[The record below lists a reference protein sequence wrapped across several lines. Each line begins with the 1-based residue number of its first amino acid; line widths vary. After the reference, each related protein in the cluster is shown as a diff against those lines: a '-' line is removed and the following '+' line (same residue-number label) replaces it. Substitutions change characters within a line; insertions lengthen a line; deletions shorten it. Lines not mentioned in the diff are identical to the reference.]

1 MKLHPLLRSTLLLLL
16 LIASAPSQSQTFTF
30 DLSDW
35 DSGANYRATVN
46 TSSKRIEV
54 TQGTQSLFTATYV
67 QAQAQDR
74 GVAFSFKQ
82 GQNPSLRSDKHNWFF
97 AVKPNA
103 IGFNN
108 PDTEFFTT
116 AYPADESSY
125 STSYNSLVAV
135 INGTASNNVSNNNV
149 SSSGSTRTYTAN
161 GVSFTM
167 VYVPGGT
174 FTMGATSEQESDAW
188 ILEKPTHQVTLSSFC
203 IGQTEVTQ
211 ELWQAVMGTNP
222 SKFKGSKLPVEC
234 VSWDDCQDFIR
245 KLNNQTGQNF
255 RLPTE
260 AEWEYAA
267 RGGKSGGTKYAG
279 SYNLDDV
286 AWYAGN
292 SGSQTHDVATKRANS
307 LGIYDMSGNV
317 WEWCQDWYS
326 AYSSSSQTNPQG
338 PSTGSDRVLRGGG
351 WPGSDFDTNLWRPS
365 TGSQRVRRGGR
376 WSFSANT
383 CRVSYRRCNGPGSR
397 FSSLGLRLAL

>member
-1 MKLHPLLRSTLLLLL
+1 MQLHHLFRVFIFML
-16 LIASAPSQSQTFTF
+16 LILSATTANSQTFTF

-46 TSSKRIEV
+46 TSTKRIEV

-103 IGFNN
+103 VGFNN

-116 AYPADESSY
+116 AYPANESTYTSTY
-125 STSYNSLVAV
+125 SSLVAA
-135 INGTASNNVSNNNV
+135 INGTANNSVSNNNV
-149 SSSGSTRTYTAN
+149 SSSGSTRSFTVN

-167 VYVPGGT
+167 IYVPGGT
-174 FTMGATSEQESDAW
+174 FTMGATSEQGDDADYN
-188 ILEKPTHQVTLSSFC
+188 EKPTHQVTLSSFS

-211 ELWQAVMGTNP
+211 ELWQAVMGSNP
-222 SKFKGSKLPVEC
+222 SRFKGPKRPVER
-234 VSWDDCQDFIR
+234 VSWDDCQMFLR
-245 KLNNQTGQNF
+245 KLNSLTEQNF

-267 RGGKSGGTKYAG
+267 RGGKSDGTKYAG
-279 SYNLDDV
+279 SNSIDDV
-286 AWYAGN
+286 AWYFGK
-292 SGSQTHDVATKRANS
+292 SGYQTHEVATKRANPF
-307 LGIYDMSGNV
+307 GIYDLSGNV
-317 WEWCQDWYS
+317 YEWCQDLYGF
-326 AYSSSSQTNPQG
+326 YSSSSQTNPQG
-338 PSTGSDRVLRGGG
+338 PSSGSFRIFRGGS
-351 WPGSDFDTNLWRPS
+351 WFDAATHCRCADRDGLAPS
-365 TGSQRVRRGGR
+365 
-376 WSFSANT
+376 SANDH
-383 CRVSYRRCNGPGSR
+383 
-397 FSSLGLRLAL
+397 LGFRLAL